1 MDSREIKALLPKV
14 CWDGLEFQI
23 IEEIFAG
30 LVFPWVDSH
39 GGGGGSD
46 FRELVLILRAIPSN
60 IWSLQG
66 KQNYFKECSRK
77 KACRHHMVGHEE
89 LVFLLILRFQFVVIA
104 NLLG

>member
-66 KQNYFKECSRK
+66 KQNY
-77 KACRHHMVGHEE
+77 
-89 LVFLLILRFQFVVIA
+89 LRSGGQ
-104 NLLG
+104 GKPTKY